1 MSEVALLAAQAPR
14 RTPTQ
19 CGAFE
24 ATVELLV
31 AGKRML
37 RNCVALTIMGNLSFR
52 QR

>member
-31 AGKRML
+31 AGVEADNAEAAGSCK
-37 RNCVALTIMGNLSFR
+37 LSCR
-52 QR
+52 A